1 MGLHDDDDLGMEDGD
16 GMDEMEDQLQGSYMG
31 NDEMGESKLTGIYI
45 KHILLHRKLLRIHIM
60 EKEHRNS
67 LGM

>member
-31 NDEMGESKLTGIYI
+31 NDEMGESKLTMMY
-45 KHILLHRKLLRIHIM
+45 
-60 EKEHRNS
+60 
-67 LGM
+67 